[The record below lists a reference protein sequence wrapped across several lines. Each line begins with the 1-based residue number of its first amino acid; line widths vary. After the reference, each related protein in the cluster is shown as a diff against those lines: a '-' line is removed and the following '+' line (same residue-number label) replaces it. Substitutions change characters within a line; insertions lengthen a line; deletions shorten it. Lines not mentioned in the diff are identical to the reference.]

1 MKHRVLMLSCLK
13 AFYTRSRAIKATL
26 KWELERVMQDSEQ
39 GCLLIVRFHY
49 VSVFRWT
56 YLIWLLLMYL
66 NVFTD
71 TVGVFGS
78 LLRWMRHNLSC
89 ENSSKQK
96 HIEEVT
102 IYWNKY
108 WDDMRF
114 WNTIFQPP
122 SVSFFESKPLLQHS
136 LYACATNHVTGLET
150 L

>member
-26 KWELERVMQDSEQ
+26 KWELERVMQDSKQ

-66 NVFTD
+66 DVLLIRSVFL
-71 TVGVFGS
+71 VRCLGEC
-78 LLRWMRHNLSC
+78 NLSC

-122 SVSFFESKPLLQHS
+122 SVSSLESKPLLQHS